1 MTIHCYFYYLLM
13 VSFRP
18 ISDKYELIDNV
29 PLKCDI
35 DFAIMFHRHMFVIM
49 HSVKWINN
57 EERYALNED

>member
-1 MTIHCYFYYLLM
+1 M

-29 PLKCDI
+29 PLKCNI